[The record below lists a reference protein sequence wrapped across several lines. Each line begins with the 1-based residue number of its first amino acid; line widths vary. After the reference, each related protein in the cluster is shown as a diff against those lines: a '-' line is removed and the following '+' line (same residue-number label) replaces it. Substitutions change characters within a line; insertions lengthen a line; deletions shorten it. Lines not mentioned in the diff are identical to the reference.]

1 MPEILN
7 IPVAESK
14 NSRYKPSHLTRVAS
28 IVICFLLVALV
39 STFTVRYFTVVTTI
53 PLPTQIKRAVDQ
65 QRSRVSSISER
76 MDALH
81 SKVTE
86 LQRAVDVISRKNS
99 FSLDEQKSKTLFP
112 NEFKPKEFLSKQ
124 SSLQQHQQLLEQ
136 HPRMWSRPV
145 MRLVPQGQMESQLHS
160 FEKEKR
166 MVSWQPVKRE
176 DLLLWTEE
184 EIGERKIYDAIAR
197 ERGEFAC
204 EFKKLEADVIL
215 KIGIHCF
222 IFVFYVWFSNINY
235 RATTFCRA
243 SCWQT
248 PRYLAR
254 SNSRTFK
261 DPKWRRLKKNVDDK
275 VLNFYLIIFR
285 SLN

>member
-1 MPEILN
+1 
-7 IPVAESK
+7 
-14 NSRYKPSHLTRVAS
+14 
-28 IVICFLLVALV
+28 
-39 STFTVRYFTVVTTI
+39 
-53 PLPTQIKRAVDQ
+53 
-65 QRSRVSSISER
+65 

-197 ERGEFAC
+197 ERAILTIEQQLSAALRAGKRLGISPEAI
-204 EFKKLEADVIL
+204 LEHLRIQN
-215 KIGIHCF
+215 GGG
-222 IFVFYVWFSNINY
+222 
-235 RATTFCRA
+235 
-243 SCWQT
+243 
-248 PRYLAR
+248 
-254 SNSRTFK
+254 
-261 DPKWRRLKKNVDDK
+261 
-275 VLNFYLIIFR
+275 
-285 SLN
+285 

>member
-39 STFTVRYFTVVTTI
+39 STFTVE
-53 PLPTQIKRAVDQ
+53 
-65 QRSRVSSISER
+65 VSN
-76 MDALH
+76 
-81 SKVTE
+81 KYCF
-86 LQRAVDVISRKNS
+86 Q
-99 FSLDEQKSKTLFP
+99 
-112 NEFKPKEFLSKQ
+112 KQ

-204 EFKKLEADVIL
+204 EFKKLEADQQLSAALRAGKRLGISPEAIL
-215 KIGIHCF
+215 EHLRIQNGGG
-222 IFVFYVWFSNINY
+222 
-235 RATTFCRA
+235 
-243 SCWQT
+243 
-248 PRYLAR
+248 
-254 SNSRTFK
+254 
-261 DPKWRRLKKNVDDK
+261 
-275 VLNFYLIIFR
+275 
-285 SLN
+285 